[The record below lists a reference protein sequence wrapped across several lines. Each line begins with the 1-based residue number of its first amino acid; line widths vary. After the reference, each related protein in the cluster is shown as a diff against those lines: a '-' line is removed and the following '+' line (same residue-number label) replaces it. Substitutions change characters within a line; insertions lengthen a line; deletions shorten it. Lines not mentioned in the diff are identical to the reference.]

1 MKVWTF
7 VMLRN
12 PGYTPPFSFLDAL
25 YYTLFFS
32 CPTPLTKGHFVM
44 APTVLST
51 QFDRRF
57 RLLIV

>member
-7 VMLRN
+7 VMLCN
-12 PGYTPPFSFLDAL
+12 PGYTPPFSFPDAL
-25 YYTLFFS
+25 YYTLFS
-32 CPTPLTKGHFVM
+32 CPTALTKGHFVM
-44 APTVLST
+44 APTVLSI